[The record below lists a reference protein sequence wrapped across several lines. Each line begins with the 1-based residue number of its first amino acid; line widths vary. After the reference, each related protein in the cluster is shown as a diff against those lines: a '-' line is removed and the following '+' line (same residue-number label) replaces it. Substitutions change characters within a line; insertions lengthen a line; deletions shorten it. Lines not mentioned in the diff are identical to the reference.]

1 MLTHEHIETA
11 QEFLEKS
18 DLYFAEGDVLQGSE
32 KSWGAAAHMVMAF
45 AQQRGWSFGNHRAL
59 KEAAV
64 RLAEEY
70 DDPSLE
76 LAFGVAEKF
85 HANFYHKFMEDYQL
99 DRDRTA
105 VRCFVEQVHALLDE
119 PPTGSSRGARGR

>member
-1 MLTHEHIETA
+1 MLTREHIETA

-18 DLYFAEGDVLQGSE
+18 DHYFAEGDILQGSE
-32 KSWGAAAHMVMAF
+32 KSWGAAAHMVMAV
-45 AQQRGWSFGNHRAL
+45 AQQRGWNFGSHRAL
-59 KEAAV
+59 REAAA

-70 DDPSLE
+70 DDPSIE

-99 DRDRTA
+99 DRDRPA
-105 VRCFVEQVHALLDE
+105 IRRFVERVQTLLDE
-119 PPTGSSRGARGR
+119 G

>member
-45 AQQRGWSFGNHRAL
+45 AQQRGWSYGDHRAL
-59 KEAAV
+59 KIAV
-64 RLAEEY
+64 RRLSDEH
-70 DDPSLE
+70 DDPTLE

-85 HANFYHKFMEDYQL
+85 HANFYHKFMQDYEF
-99 DRDRTA
+99 DRDRPA
-105 VRCFVEQVHALLDE
+105 IRRFVEQVHALLDE
-119 PPTGSSRGARGR
+119 PPTGSSPAAQGR

>member
-1 MLTHEHIETA
+1 MMDRISPEENLVLTHEHVETA
-11 QEFLEKS
+11 HEFLEKS
-18 DLYFAEGDVLQGSE
+18 DLYFAEGDILQGSE
-32 KSWGAAAHMVMAF
+32 KSWGAAAHMVMAV

-59 KEAAV
+59 REAAA

-70 DDPSLE
+70 DDPSIE

-99 DRDRTA
+99 DLDRPA
-105 VRCFVEQVHALLDE
+105 IRRFVERVQALLDE
-119 PPTGSSRGARGR
+119 E

>member
-1 MLTHEHIETA
+1 MLTREHIETA

-18 DLYFAEGDVLQGSE
+18 DRYFAEGDILQGSE
-32 KSWGAAAHMVMAF
+32 KTWGAAAHVVMAF
-45 AQQRGWSFGNHRAL
+45 AQQRGWNFGSHQAL
-59 KEAAV
+59 RVAAAQ
-64 RLAEEY
+64 LAEEY

-99 DRDRTA
+99 DLDRPA
-105 VRCFVEQVHALLDE
+105 VRRFVERVQTLLGE
-119 PPTGSSRGARGR
+119 G

>member
-1 MLTHEHIETA
+1 MLTREHIETA

-18 DLYFAEGDVLQGSE
+18 DLYFAEGDILQGSE
-32 KSWGAAAHMVMAF
+32 KTWGAAAHVVMAF
-45 AQQRGWSFGNHRAL
+45 AQQRGWNFGSHQALRA
-59 KEAAV
+59 AAA

-99 DRDRTA
+99 DRDRPA
-105 VRCFVEQVHALLDE
+105 VRHFVERVQTLLDE
-119 PPTGSSRGARGR
+119 G